1 MTMPSKILIVDD
13 EPDMELL
20 IRQRFRREIHDGTYT
35 FQFAQQGEEALSAVQ
50 ADPAIEVVLTDI
62 NMPVMD
68 GLNLLTRLNERP
80 HPPATV
86 IVSAYGD
93 MPNIRAAM
101 NRGAFDFLTK
111 PLDFQDFEVTIR
123 KTLSQVRRL
132 RDAQADHDRLVTL
145 ERDLAIAAQIQ
156 RSFLPHPNGE
166 EANHFAFAVH
176 ACMLP
181 AQAVGGDFYDY
192 FFLDADRLGVVIGD
206 VSGKGVPAALL
217 MAMTRS
223 LLRASALRGGEPA
236 ACLQEVNRLLLRD
249 TSTERFVT
257 LFYGL
262 LDAKRGTLRYANA
275 VHNPPFLLHREG
287 KLQSLRQ
294 ADLVVG
300 ALAEVRYQTREVP
313 LVPGDRLFLY
323 TDGISEAMN
332 PAQQQFAE
340 ERLQQVLGESRNEG
354 PEALIDRVV
363 AAVRQFTANAP
374 QADDLTALAA
384 LYRGPV
390 GERE

>member
-1 MTMPSKILIVDD
+1 MPSKILIVDD

-20 IRQRFRREIHDGTYT
+20 ILQRFRREIHEGAYT
-35 FQFAQQGEEALSAVQ
+35 FQFAQQGEEALTAIQS
-50 ADPAIEVVLTDI
+50 DPAIEVVLTDI

-68 GLNLLTRLNERP
+68 GLTLLARLNERP
-80 HPPATV
+80 NPPATV

-132 RDAQADHDRLVTL
+132 RDAKADHDRLVAL

-156 RSFLPHPNGE
+156 RSFLPHLNGE
-166 EANHFAFAVH
+166 ETHHAAFAVH

-236 ACLQEVNRLLLRD
+236 ACLEEVNRLILRD
-249 TSTERFVT
+249 TSSGRFVT

-262 LDAKRGTLRYANA
+262 LDAQRGTLRYANA
-275 VHNPPFLLHREG
+275 GHSPPFLLHREG
-287 KLQSLRQ
+287 PLQQLRQ
-294 ADLVVG
+294 TDLILG
-300 ALAEVRYQTREVP
+300 AMPEARYQTREVP

-323 TDGISEAMN
+323 TDGVSEAMN

-340 ERLQQVLGESRNEG
+340 ERLQQVLGERRIEG
-354 PEALIDRVV
+354 PEELVGRVV
-363 AAVRQFTANAP
+363 EAVRQFTANAP
-374 QADDLTALAA
+374 QADDLTALAV
-384 LYRGPV
+384 LYRGPM
-390 GERE
+390 GERA